1 MKQENSTDGYNGYN
15 GYCGTSYAAR
25 LLKLSVGTIQ
35 NLVESNILKAW
46 KTQGGHRRISLQS
59 IQEYQYVNNLEPA
72 SLYSNDVK
80 LRVLVVEDD
89 ESSRLMYQ
97 AYFDRWSL
105 PLDVVIYASAMEALL
120 DMPAMQPQVL
130 LTDLNMPDMDGFRF
144 IKTLREHKLFALLPV
159 VAITGLTAIQIEEK
173 GGLPKDVQILQ
184 KPIDM
189 EWFRGFLDAIITV
202 RKINGK

>member
-1 MKQENSTDGYNGYN
+1 MKQENPTDGYD

-35 NLVESNILKAW
+35 NLVESNTLKAW

-59 IQEYQYVNNLEPA
+59 IQEYQYANNLEPA
-72 SLYSNDVK
+72 SLYSNDAK

-130 LTDLNMPDMDGFRF
+130 LTDLNMPDMDGFKF

-159 VAITGLTAIQIEEK
+159 IAITGLTATQIEEK

-189 EWFRGFLDAIITV
+189 EWLRGFLDAIITV

>member
-1 MKQENSTDGYNGYN
+1 MKHETLPDAYD
-15 GYCGTSYAAR
+15 GYCGTSYAAK

-35 NLVESNILKAW
+35 NLVESNSLKAW

-59 IQEYQYVNNLEPA
+59 IQEYQYANNLESTPWHSSHA
-72 SLYSNDVK
+72 K

-89 ESSRLMYQ
+89 ESTRLMYQ
-97 AYFDRWSL
+97 AYFDRWAL
-105 PLDVVIYASAMEALL
+105 PLDVTMYASAMEALL

-144 IKTLREHKLFALLPV
+144 LKTLREHKLFNALPIIV
-159 VAITGLTAIQIEEK
+159 MTGLSNEQIEAK
-173 GGLPKDVQILQ
+173 GGLPKEVQILQ

-189 EWFRGFLDAIITV
+189 EWLRGFLDALITV
-202 RKINGK
+202 RKMNGKQMP

>member
-1 MKQENSTDGYNGYN
+1 MKQENSTDGYD

-35 NLVESNILKAW
+35 NLVESNTLKAW

-59 IQEYQYVNNLEPA
+59 IQEYQYANNLEPA
-72 SLYSNDVK
+72 SWYSNDAK

-97 AYFDRWSL
+97 AYFDRWCL

-130 LTDLNMPDMDGFRF
+130 LTDLNMPDMDGFKF

-159 VAITGLTAIQIEEK
+159 IAITGLTTTQIEEK
-173 GGLPKDVQILQ
+173 GGLPNDVQILQ

-189 EWFRGFLDAIITV
+189 EWLRGFLDAIITV
-202 RKINGK
+202 RKINSK

>member
-1 MKQENSTDGYNGYN
+1 MKQENSTDSYD

-35 NLVESNILKAW
+35 NLVESNTLKAW

-59 IQEYQYVNNLEPA
+59 IQEYQYANNLESA
-72 SLYSNDVK
+72 SLYSNEAKV
-80 LRVLVVEDD
+80 RVLVVEDH
-89 ESSRLMYQ
+89 ENSRLMYQ

-130 LTDLNMPDMDGFRF
+130 LTDLNMPDMDGFKF
-144 IKTLREHKLFALLPV
+144 IKTLREHKLFASLPV
-159 VAITGLTAIQIEEK
+159 IAITGLTTTQIEEK

-189 EWFRGFLDAIITV
+189 EWLRGFLDAIITV
-202 RKINGK
+202 RKINGR

>member
-1 MKQENSTDGYNGYN
+1 MKQENSTDGYD

-35 NLVESNILKAW
+35 NLVESNTLKAC

-59 IQEYQYVNNLEPA
+59 IQEYQYANNLAPA

-89 ESSRLMYQ
+89 ENSRLMYQ

-130 LTDLNMPDMDGFRF
+130 LTDLNMPDMDGFKF
-144 IKTLREHKLFALLPV
+144 IKTLREHKLFASLPV
-159 VAITGLTAIQIEEK
+159 IAITGLTTTQIEEK

-189 EWFRGFLDAIITV
+189 EWLHGFLDAIITV

>member
-1 MKQENSTDGYNGYN
+1 MKQEILKDGYD

-25 LLKLSVGTIQ
+25 LLNLSVGTIQ
-35 NLVESNILKAW
+35 NLVESNSLKAW

-59 IQEYQYVNNLEPA
+59 IQEYQYANNLET
-72 SLYSNDVK
+72 SIWYSHDSK

-89 ESSRLMYQ
+89 ENTRLMYQ

-130 LTDLNMPDMDGFRF
+130 LTDLNMPDMDGFKF
-144 IKTLREHKLFALLPV
+144 IKTLREHKLFTSLPV
-159 VAITGLTAIQIEEK
+159 IAITGLTTTQIEEK

-189 EWFRGFLDAIITV
+189 EWLRGFLDALITV
-202 RKINGK
+202 RKINTKPAP

>member
-1 MKQENSTDGYNGYN
+1 MKQENSTDGYD

-35 NLVESNILKAW
+35 NLVESNTLKAW

-59 IQEYQYVNNLEPA
+59 IQEYQYANNLEPA
-72 SLYSNDVK
+72 SLYSNDAK
-80 LRVLVVEDD
+80 LRILVVEDD

-130 LTDLNMPDMDGFRF
+130 LTDLNMPDMDGFKF

-159 VAITGLTAIQIEEK
+159 IAITGLTATQIEEK

-189 EWFRGFLDAIITV
+189 EWLRGFLDAIITV
-202 RKINGK
+202 RKINGN

>member
-1 MKQENSTDGYNGYN
+1 MKQENSTDGYD

-25 LLKLSVGTIQ
+25 LLRLSVGTIQ
-35 NLVESNILKAW
+35 NLVESNTLKAW

-59 IQEYQYVNNLEPA
+59 IQEYQYANNLESA
-72 SLYSNDVK
+72 SLYSNDTK

-130 LTDLNMPDMDGFRF
+130 LTDLNMPDMDGFKF

-159 VAITGLTAIQIEEK
+159 IAITGLNATQIEEK

-189 EWFRGFLDAIITV
+189 EWLRGFLDAIITV